1 MSQENIECSSNVA
14 KSQSSLKHESSGWGT
29 FDLLKSP
36 PPPKHSSFCWHEIFL
51 FSPRNSVYR
60 ESIDGRMP
68 EEFPFTHI
76 LAVETFQSRSF
87 FRKRTYFCIADGDK
101 NQVPT
106 FIVVSQAPPAITCL
120 RQQNF
125 LQFHFCIIASQI
137 SFGHESGQKLKVS
150 TVSQNTKADVL
161 YDMLQ
166 FEIYEVSFEFIN
178 PWKVKTRRPLL
189 LPQPHFS
196 NIDFLR
202 KSLKII
208 DSFTILIRSQ

>member
-1 MSQENIECSSNVA
+1 MKARVKARLISWNPRHHPNIPRSVGMKYSFLVLGILCIVNRLTAEC
-14 KSQSSLKHESSGWGT
+14 LKNFLLHT
-29 FDLLKSP
+29 FLPK
-36 PPPKHSSFCWHEIFL
+36 KHSNLEASFEKW
-51 FSPRNSVYR
+51 
-60 ESIDGRMP
+60 
-68 EEFPFTHI
+68 
-76 LAVETFQSRSF
+76 
-87 FRKRTYFCIADGDK
+87 TYFCIADGDK
-101 NQVPT
+101 NQVST

-125 LQFHFCIIASQI
+125 LQFLFCIIASQI

-178 PWKVKTRRPLL
+178 PWKVKTRRSPL

-196 NIDFLR
+196 NIDFLGNW
-202 KSLKII
+202 
-208 DSFTILIRSQ
+208 